1 MGSRL
6 SFRYVKNIRFK
17 TFNEINNEYIY
28 IVTRL
33 NKKNLAFLFKLEN
46 ENVELI
52 LKEDLTRNYKKEI
65 NIFLNNLDLYLDNII
80 FSLINNDGFYSNL
93 KEYAK
98 DIYSFKENENYYK
111 NVNLVKGKILLN
123 YDKILELIL
132 KSYL

>member
-1 MGSRL
+1 MGNRL
-6 SFRYVKNIRFK
+6 SFRYNKNIRNK
-17 TFNEINNEYIY
+17 TNEINNEYIY

-52 LKEDLTRNYKKEI
+52 LKENITRNYKKEI
-65 NIFLNNLDLYLDNII
+65 NNFLKNINLNLDNLII
-80 FSLINNDGFYSNL
+80 SLVPIDGFYNNL

-98 DIYSFKENENYYK
+98 DIYSFKEEENYYK
-111 NVNLVKGKILLN
+111 NVNLVKSKILLN
-123 YDKILELIL
+123 YNKILDIIL

>member
-1 MGSRL
+1 MGNRL
-6 SFRYVKNIRFK
+6 SFRYIKNIRNK
-17 TFNEINNEYIY
+17 TNEINNEYIY

-52 LKEDLTRNYKKEI
+52 LKENITRNYKKEI
-65 NIFLNNLDLYLDNII
+65 NNFLKNINLNLDNLII
-80 FSLINNDGFYSNL
+80 SLVPIDGFYNNL

-98 DIYSFKENENYYK
+98 DIYSFKEEENYYK
-111 NVNLVKGKILLN
+111 NVNLVKSKILLN
-123 YDKILELIL
+123 YNKILDIIL

>member
-80 FSLINNDGFYSNL
+80 FSLINNDGFYINL